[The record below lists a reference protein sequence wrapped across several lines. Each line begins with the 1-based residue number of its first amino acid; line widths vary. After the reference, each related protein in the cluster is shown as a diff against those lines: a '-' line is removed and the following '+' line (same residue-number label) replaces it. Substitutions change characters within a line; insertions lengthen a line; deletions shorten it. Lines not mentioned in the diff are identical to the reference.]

1 MKVVIAEKIADTGIA
16 LLEGSGFTVVD
27 ATSADRQALLGLLAD
42 ADALIIRSATKADAE
57 LLESAPQL
65 KVVGRAGV
73 GVDNVD
79 LDVATRRGVVVV
91 NAPQSNILSAA
102 EHTIAL
108 ILASARNVAQA
119 HAALTEGRWER
130 SQWEGIELHGKTLAI
145 LGLGKIGALVA
156 QRMSAF
162 GMRLVAYDPFVSK
175 ARAAQMGVELVTL
188 DEALRQGDFITIHL
202 PKTPETANLLD
213 EKRLALCKPE
223 ARVINVAR
231 GGLVDE
237 QALANAV
244 SKGVIAG
251 AAVDVFTKEP
261 APADNPLFGVPGIIV
276 TPHLGASTTEA
287 QDKAGVTIAEQVKLA
302 LSGELAPYAVNVA
315 AGTAIPDEVKPFL
328 PLAEILGRIAARAL
342 DARAELTIRYLGPI
356 AEHDTRVVTL
366 TALKG
371 LLADVVHEPVTFV
384 NAPLL
389 AADRGLVTSEEK
401 QPKGR
406 DYVNQIEI
414 EDAAGNAVS
423 GTVVGVRNE
432 PRITGIYDFAVEMPP
447 GKWMCLLRYDDRPG
461 VIGAIG
467 SILGD
472 SGVNISDMRVGRQEA
487 GGEALMAL
495 AIDQPI
501 DNEVLDRLRDG
512 SGAKTAIFLS
522 WSVPSFRTGTETIG
536 STSPIDPADNGNSL
550 RRYASCALRQ
560 R

>member
-1 MKVVIAEKIADTGIA
+1 MKVVIAEKISEAGVG
-16 LLEGSGFTVVD
+16 LLQGAGFQVVD
-27 ATSADRQALLGLLAD
+27 GTSAERDELKALLAD
-42 ADALIIRSATKADAE
+42 AAALIVRSATKVDADMFEA
-57 LLESAPQL
+57 APNL

-79 LDVATRRGVVVV
+79 LDTATRRGVVVV

-108 ILASARNVAQA
+108 ILALVRNVPQA
-119 HAALTEGRWER
+119 HAALYDGRWER
-130 SQWEGIELHGKTLAI
+130 SKWEGVELHGKTLAI
-145 LGLGKIGALVA
+145 LGLGRIGTLVA

-162 GMRLVAYDPFVSK
+162 GMRLIAYDPFVSK
-175 ARAAQMGVELVTL
+175 SRAAQMGVEVVTL
-188 DEALRQGDFITIHL
+188 EEALSQGDIITVHL

-213 EKRLALCKPE
+213 AKRLSLCKPD

-237 QALANAV
+237 QALADAV
-244 SKGVIAG
+244 ASGKLGG

-261 APADNPLFGVPGIIV
+261 ATENPLFGVPGIIV

-302 LSGELAPYAVNVA
+302 LSGELAPYAVNVD
-315 AGTAIPDEVKPFL
+315 AGANIPDELKPFL

-342 DARAELTIRYLGPI
+342 DARGELGFRYLGPI
-356 AEHDTRVVTL
+356 AEHDTRVVSL

-371 LLADVVHEPVTFV
+371 LMADVVSEPVTFV

-389 AADRGLVTSEEK
+389 AADRGLTTSEEK
-401 QPKGR
+401 QPRGR

-414 EDAAGNAVS
+414 VDAAGQSVS
-423 GTVVGVRNE
+423 GTLVGVRNE
-432 PRITGIYDFAVEMPP
+432 PRITGIYGFSVEMPP
-447 GKWMCLLRYDDRPG
+447 GEWMCFLRYDDRPG

-467 SILGD
+467 SILGEV
-472 SGVNISDMRVGRQEA
+472 GVNISDMRVGRQER

-495 AIDQPI
+495 AIDQAI
-501 DNEVLDRLRDG
+501 DDEVLERLRQG
-512 SGAKTAIFLS
+512 SGAKDAIFL
-522 WSVPSFRTGTETIG
+522 
-536 STSPIDPADNGNSL
+536 NL
-550 RRYASCALRQ
+550 
-560 R
+560 

>member
-1 MKVVIAEKIADTGIA
+1 MKVVVAEKIADSGIA
-16 LLEGSGFTVVD
+16 LLESAGFTVLD
-27 ATSADRQALLGLLAD
+27 GTALDRPALLEQLKD

-57 LLESAPQL
+57 LLEAAPNL

-119 HAALTEGRWER
+119 HAALSEGRWER
-130 SQWEGIELHGKTLAI
+130 SKWEGVELHGKTLAI

-188 DEALRQGDFITIHL
+188 DEALEQGDFITVHL
-202 PKTPETANLLD
+202 PKTPETANLLNA
-213 EKRLALCKPE
+213 ERLKRCKPE
-223 ARVINVAR
+223 ARVVNVAR

-237 QALANAV
+237 QALADAV
-244 SKGVIAG
+244 RNGTIAG

-261 APADNPLFGVPGIIV
+261 ATENPLFGVPGIIV

-315 AGTAIPDEVKPFL
+315 AGTVIPEEIKPFL
-328 PLAEILGRIAARAL
+328 PLSEILGRIAARAL
-342 DARAELTIRYLGPI
+342 DARGELTIRYLGPI
-356 AEHDTRVVTL
+356 AEHDTRVATL
-366 TALKG
+366 TVLKG

-389 AADRGLVTSEEK
+389 ASDRGLVTAEEK

-447 GKWMCLLRYDDRPG
+447 GKWMCFLRYDDRPG

-467 SILGD
+467 SILGEV
-472 SGVNISDMRVGRQEA
+472 GVNIADMRVGRQEA

-495 AIDQPI
+495 SVDQPI
-501 DNEVLDRLRDG
+501 DEATLARLMEG
-512 SGAKTAIFLS
+512 SGAKNAVFL
-522 WSVPSFRTGTETIG
+522 T
-536 STSPIDPADNGNSL
+536 L
-550 RRYASCALRQ
+550 
-560 R
+560 